1 MADKPLNLI
10 VDYRTS
16 DKELQRLLSFGFN
29 LIPTEKV
36 SSLYEAVDG
45 HPDLQFFRIEKKVIA
60 HQGLCK
66 NQMELLSKLG
76 ASIILGNSSLSLPY
90 PKNIPYNALLS
101 PDLFMHRLDSTDPII
116 LNEIQELKKSK
127 DISLVNVRQGYSR
140 CSCAYV
146 GNNSYITEDI
156 VMAERLLALGKQV
169 FYQKHSNVY
178 LEGFDF
184 GFIGGA
190 ISLISIHGEEL
201 VLISGSLDSYFYGNE
216 LKEFL
221 KRRNIRYECIGK
233 GKLMDRGTIISF

>member
-10 VDYRTS
+10 LDYRTS
-16 DKELQRLLSFGFN
+16 EKELNRLLSFGFN

-45 HPDLQFFRIEKKVIA
+45 HPDMQFFRIEKKIIA
-60 HQGLCK
+60 HKDLKG
-66 NQMELLSKLG
+66 NQMELLIKLG

-90 PKNIPYNALLS
+90 PKNIPYNALLA
-101 PDLFMHRLDSTDPII
+101 PDLMMHKLDSTDPVI
-116 LNEIQELKKSK
+116 LSEILELKKSK
-127 DISLVNVRQGYSR
+127 AITLVNVMQGYSR

-156 VMAERLLALGKQV
+156 VMAEKLHLLGKEV
-169 FYQKHSNVY
+169 FYRKHSNVY

-190 ISLISIHGEEL
+190 ISLISFQGEEL
-201 VLISGSLDSYFYGNE
+201 VFISGSLDSYFYGKE

-221 KRRNIRYECIGK
+221 EQRSVRYECIGE
-233 GKLMDRGTIISF
+233 GKLMDRGTVISF

>member
-156 VMAERLLALGKQV
+156 VMTERLLALGKHV